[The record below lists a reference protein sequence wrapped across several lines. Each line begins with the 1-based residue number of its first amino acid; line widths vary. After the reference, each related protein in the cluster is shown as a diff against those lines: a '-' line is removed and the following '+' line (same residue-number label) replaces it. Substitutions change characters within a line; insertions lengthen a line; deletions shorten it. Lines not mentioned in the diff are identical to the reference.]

1 MKKTHT
7 QALLFIA
14 IVLSYSF
21 FFLYLFGYIGEEK
34 DAIQPTQ
41 PVQSAQSV
49 LLDTGNTTG
58 QSYKEPSGEYFPNTY
73 GRKYPITDGK
83 TYRIISVGQPC
94 KGDVHPRNQE
104 AIEVKVEGTW
114 KEAYRVE
121 DRWNNGGCRFPDIL
135 IAEQTVQLSPL
146 GDYVNFRIVG
156 NEWTESE
163 LVNTKT
169 KEQIFP
175 QEPKIF
181 TLGLAWS
188 KDARNYAFFSHFS
201 TMGSAGKEAVW
212 VSKYKDPDTP
222 IAIFDLAQ
230 WANVTNEEMVGL
242 YSFDSLKF
250 VDNQTIQFSIF
261 DRNSD
266 GQKGNE
272 VARYKYD
279 LQKEKLTEVFRK

>member
-7 QALLFIA
+7 QVLLFVA
-14 IVLSYSF
+14 IVLSYGF
-21 FFLYLFGYIGEEK
+21 FFLYWFGYIGEEK

-49 LLDTGNTTG
+49 LLDTGNTAG
-58 QSYKEPSGEYFPNTY
+58 QSYKVPSGEDFPNTY

-83 TYRIISVGQPC
+83 TYRIISVDQPC
-94 KGDVHPRNQE
+94 KEEARPRNQE
-104 AIEVKVEGTW
+104 AIEVRVDGKWREV
-114 KEAYRVE
+114 YRVE
-121 DRWNNGGCRFPDIL
+121 DRWNNGGCSFPDIL
-135 IAEQTVQLSPL
+135 IAEQTVRLSPL

-169 KEQIFP
+169 KEQVFP

-201 TMGSAGKEAVW
+201 TMGSTGKEAVW

-222 IAIFDLAQ
+222 VVVLDLAQ
-230 WANVTNEEMVGL
+230 WANVPNEELWGL
-242 YSFDSLKF
+242 YGFDSLKF
-250 VDNQTIQFSIF
+250 VDNRTVQFSIF
-261 DRNSD
+261 SRGKD
-266 GQKGNE
+266 GQNE
-272 VARYKYD
+272 NEIARYRYD